1 MNSGIYIRVGKE
13 NLLLEQLQSKDREE
27 WLDSLNDKALKR
39 TINIL
44 CDTLFDIQMKFDLLD
59 EEEN

>member
-27 WLDSLNDKALKR
+27 WLDGLNNESLKR
-39 TINIL
+39 TIDIL
-44 CDTLFDIQMKFDLLD
+44 CDTLFDIQMKFDLLED
-59 EEEN
+59 ED